1 MRLYSATN
9 VIDAKVFENKPLDIL
24 FREGIEA
31 SHFNRFKLGR
41 ALDDVHG
48 YGIEALFSKIALN
61 VCEQEGVNM
70 DYSHLDTSSFSL
82 TGEYIPDTDENAI
95 LITHGYS
102 KDHRPDLKQ
111 AVLELVVTQDG
122 AIPFICQCH
131 DGNASDNTV
140 FKDRVAGFVEQI
152 KDGSQPT
159 CIVMD
164 SK

>member
-1 MRLYSATN
+1 LTIWKTI
-9 VIDAKVFENKPLDIL
+9 VELIDSHFENDDKEHISTGEAIAGMIINGLGFTQLPMSLTPKFFENKPLDIL
-24 FREGIEA
+24 FRDGIEA
-31 SHFNRFKLGR
+31 SYFNRFKLGR

-95 LITHGYS
+95 RITHGYS

-111 AVLELVVTQDG
+111 AVLELVVTQLM
-122 AIPFICQCH
+122 C
-131 DGNASDNTV
+131 
-140 FKDRVAGFVEQI
+140 
-152 KDGSQPT
+152 
-159 CIVMD
+159 
-164 SK
+164 